1 MNVTPQVNTLY
12 YGDCLEVMRGWGD
25 GWVDE
30 VYLDPPFN
38 SNADY
43 NIIYGTNSA
52 GTRTAQV
59 QAFTDT
65 WTWDEA
71 AIARV
76 NAIELDVTH
85 PARRAV
91 IVLKAALGESGM
103 LAYTSYMAERLAEM
117 HRLLKPSGT
126 LWLHCDQTASH
137 YLKITLDLLFGARHF
152 CNEILWKKTSSPK
165 PQATFFG
172 VQKDVILVY
181 AKDASQ
187 AKCHKIYRAHDE
199 KSLKSYRYDDN
210 DGRGPYRTS
219 ALSNKTALGGFGKMR
234 TWEWRGATARWIYSF
249 ERMEEMWADGRIHTS
264 RNGLHRKKD
273 YLNESPGIVV
283 SDIWTDNEVN
293 PIQRKEQ
300 LYPTQKPLALLER
313 VIKAATDEGDIVL
326 DPFCGCGTT
335 IVAAHKL
342 NRQWL
347 GIDISPF
354 VVDIIETQRFGGMKL
369 NTDGIPTDMESAK
382 KLAREKPFHFE
393 AWAVTRI
400 PGLAANDVK
409 RGDRGID
416 GRGMLVTK
424 PAGAT
429 SNVVLAQVKGG
440 RFQLSHLRDFL
451 WVLERE
457 KALFGVFITLE
468 PVASAQA
475 KSEMARLGEIT
486 VGASVYPR
494 VQSWSIQDYFD
505 GRLPQLPPM
514 NDPYTGKPLRTV
526 LPLGL

>member
-1 MNVTPQVNTLY
+1 MNVTPQINTLY

-43 NIIYGTNSA
+43 NIIYGTDSA

-76 NAIELDVTH
+76 NDIEHDVLH
-85 PARRAV
+85 PAHRAV
-91 IVLKAALGESGM
+91 IVLKTALGESGM

-117 HRLLKPSGT
+117 HRLLKPTGT

-137 YLKITLDLLFGARHF
+137 YLKIALDFLFGARNF
-152 CNEILWKKTSSPK
+152 CNEIMWKKLSSPK

-172 VQKDVILVY
+172 AQKDVILVY
-181 AKDASQ
+181 AKDVSQ
-187 AKCHKIYRAHDE
+187 TKFHKIYRAHDE
-199 KSLKSYRYDDN
+199 KSLKSYSHDDN

-219 ALSNKTALGGFGKMR
+219 ALSNKTSLGGFGKMR

-249 ERMEEMWADGRIHTS
+249 ERMEEMWADGRIYTT

-273 YLNESPGIVV
+273 YLNESPGIVC

-313 VIKAATDEGDIVL
+313 VIKAGTDEGDIVL

-342 NRQWL
+342 NRQWI

-369 NTDGIPTDMESAK
+369 NTDGIPKDMESAK

-393 AWAVTRI
+393 AWAVTRV
-400 PGLAANDVK
+400 PGLAANDV
-409 RGDRGID
+409 RSGDRGID
-416 GRGMLVTK
+416 GRGVLVTK
-424 PAGAT
+424 PEGAA

-468 PVASAQA
+468 PVTSAQA
-475 KSEMARLGEIT
+475 KSEMARLGEIP

-494 VQSWSIQDYFD
+494 VQSWSVQDYFA

-514 NDPYTGKPLRTV
+514 NDPYTGKPIRTV
-526 LPLGL
+526 LPLGV

>member
-1 MNVTPQVNTLY
+1 MSIVTPQVNTFY
-12 YGDCLEVMRGWGD
+12 YGDCLEVMRRWED
-25 GWVDE
+25 NCVDA

-43 NIIYGTNSA
+43 NIIYGTS
-52 GTRTAQV
+52 GTAQV

-65 WTWDEA
+65 WTWDTEA
-71 AIARV
+71 IQRV
-76 NAIELDVTH
+76 HHIEHAANH
-85 PARRAV
+85 PAQQA
-91 IVLKAALGESGM
+91 IVGLKVLLGESGM
-103 LAYTSYMAERLAEM
+103 LAYVSYMAERLAEM
-117 HRLLKPSGT
+117 HRLLKPTGT
-126 LWLHCDQTASH
+126 LWLHCDETASH
-137 YLKITLDLLFGARHF
+137 YLKIALDLLFGAQNF
-152 CNEILWKKTSSPK
+152 CNEIMWKKLSSPK

-181 AKDASQ
+181 AKDVSQ
-187 AKCHKIYRAHDE
+187 TKFHKIYRAHDE
-199 KSLKSYRYDDN
+199 KALKPYRYDDN
-210 DGRGPYRTS
+210 DGRGPYRTN
-219 ALSNKTALGGFGKMR
+219 ALSNKTSLGGFGKMR
-234 TWEWRGATARWIYSF
+234 TWEWRGATARWIYSL
-249 ERMEEMWADGRIHTS
+249 EKLEALWADRRIHTS
-264 RNGLHRKKD
+264 RNGLHRMKQ
-273 YLNESPGIVV
+273 YLHESPGIVV
-283 SDIWTDNEVN
+283 SDIWTDSDVN
-293 PIQRKEQ
+293 PIQGKER

-313 VIKAATDEGDIVL
+313 IVKASTDEGDIVL

-342 NRQWL
+342 NRKWI

-393 AWAVTRI
+393 AWAVTRV
-400 PGLAANDVK
+400 PGLAANDVR

-416 GRGMLVTK
+416 GRGVLVTK

-468 PVASAQA
+468 PVTSAQA

-494 VQSWSIQDYFD
+494 VQSWSVQDYFA
-505 GRLPQLPPM
+505 GRLPSLPPM
-514 NDPYTGKPLRTV
+514 NDPYTGKPMRTV
-526 LPLGL
+526 LPLGV

>member
-1 MNVTPQVNTLY
+1 MHVTPQINTLY

-85 PARRAV
+85 PAHRAV
-91 IVLKAALGESGM
+91 IVLKTALGETGM

-117 HRLLKPSGT
+117 HRLLKPTGT

-137 YLKITLDLLFGARHF
+137 YLKIALDLLFGARHF
-152 CNEILWKKTSSPK
+152 CNEIMWKKSGSPK

-172 VQKDVILVY
+172 AQKDVILVY

-187 AKCHKIYRAHDE
+187 AKFHKIYRAHDE
-199 KSLKSYRYDDN
+199 KALKLYRYDDN
-210 DGRGPYRTS
+210 DGRGPYYTVSIEAYGLQR
-219 ALSNKTALGGFGKMR
+219 AAGRKQYEFKGRVAPYL
-234 TWEWRGATARWIYSF
+234 YSL
-249 ERMEEMWADGRIHTS
+249 ERLQAWDAEGRIHTS
-264 RNGLHRKKD
+264 RNGLHRRKQ
-273 YLNESPGIVV
+273 YLSESPGIVV
-283 SDIWTDNEVN
+283 SDIWTDSDVN
-293 PIQRKEQ
+293 PIQGKER

-313 VIKAATDEGDIVL
+313 IVKAGTDEGDIVL

-342 NRQWL
+342 NRQWI

-409 RGDRGID
+409 HGDRGID

-424 PAGAT
+424 PAGAA

-440 RFQLSHLRDFL
+440 RFQMSHLRDFL

-468 PVASAQA
+468 PITSSQA
-475 KSEMARLGEIT
+475 KSELARLGEIT

-494 VQSWSIQDYFD
+494 VQPWSVQDYFD

>member
-43 NIIYGTNSA
+43 NIIYGTDSE

-71 AIARV
+71 AISRV
-76 NAIELDVTH
+76 NNIEHDVLH
-85 PARRAV
+85 PAHRAV
-91 IVLKAALGESGM
+91 IVLKTALGESGM

-117 HRLLKPSGT
+117 HRLLKPTGT

-137 YLKITLDLLFGARHF
+137 YLKIALDHLFGVRNF
-152 CNEILWKKTSSPK
+152 CNEIMWKKLSSPK

-172 VQKDVILVY
+172 AQKDVILVY

-187 AKCHKIYRAHDE
+187 TKFHKIYRAHDE
-199 KSLKSYRYDDN
+199 KSLKSYHYDDN

-219 ALSNKTALGGFGKMR
+219 ALSNKTSLGGFGKMR

-249 ERMEEMWADGRIHTS
+249 EKMEALWADRRIHTS

-273 YLNESPGIVV
+273 YLNESPGIVC

-313 VIKAATDEGDIVL
+313 VINAATDEGDVVL

-342 NRQWL
+342 NRKWI

-369 NTDGIPTDMESAK
+369 NTDGIPKDMESAK

-393 AWAVTRI
+393 AWAVTRV
-400 PGLAANDVK
+400 PGLAANDV
-409 RGDRGID
+409 RSGDRGID

-468 PVASAQA
+468 PVTSAQA
-475 KSEMARLGEIT
+475 KSEMARLGEVT

-494 VQSWSIQDYFD
+494 VQSWSIQDYFA
-505 GRLPQLPPM
+505 GHLPQLPPM
-514 NDPYTGKPLRTV
+514 KDPYTGKPIRTV